1 MHAIKIGL
9 IYTFVSRKKL
19 RLIIT
24 KMNEID
30 LSNYTHVCK
39 IWVRYADLD
48 TLGHVNNKSY
58 LSYLEEARIAFHAER
73 FDFDV
78 STLDFS
84 AVVGSINIRY
94 IKPILIS
101 NKVTVYT
108 RCSRVGNSS
117 FDLESIITIS
127 DDAEN
132 PIIAAIST
140 AGMVNIDTKTGKP
153 TPISNEMRLKL

>member
-1 MHAIKIGL
+1 
-9 IYTFVSRKKL
+9 
-19 RLIIT
+19 
-24 KMNEID
+24 MNEID
-30 LSNYTHVCK
+30 LSAYTHLCK

-58 LSYLEEARIAFHAER
+58 LSYLEEARIAFHAEK

-84 AVVGSINIRY
+84 AIVGSISIRY
-94 IKPILIS
+94 VKPILIS

-108 RCSRVGNSS
+108 RCSRVGSSS
-117 FDLESIITIS
+117 FDLESVITIT
-127 DDAEN
+127 DNVEN
-132 PIIAAIST
+132 PIIAAIATTS
-140 AGMVNIDTKTGKP
+140 MVNIDTKTGKP